1 MTFKSIVI
9 YMSLAAWLVAGLV
22 WAPLAPSAQAQVGR
36 AANRAAKQAL
46 KRGAAGKR
54 GARQGIVRQAPR
66 TRIPRAAANPGRRN
80 TGSGMIER
88 LMRMPAP
95 QRRRFLRNNRRFQRL
110 PQPQRQR
117 IQQRLREFDRMPA
130 RQRELLLE
138 RYELF
143 GQLSPQQQQ
152 QARGLY
158 QRWGQVPP
166 GRRKELMTEFQ
177 QLRQATPN
185 ARQERLVA
193 PEFEQRYSKSEQ
205 RLLKDIT
212 GLLPP
217 KPHFSPPDG
226 RASSNPSRN
235 GQR

>member
-1 MTFKSIVI
+1 MTFKSIVG

-22 WAPLAPSAQAQVGR
+22 SAPLVPSAQAQAGR

-46 KRGAAGKR
+46 KSGAAGKR
-54 GARQGIVRQAPR
+54 GVRQGIVPQAPR

-80 TGSGMIER
+80 TVSSMIAR

-95 QRRRFLRNNRRFQRL
+95 RRRQFLRENPRFRRL
-110 PQPQRQR
+110 PQRQRER
-117 IQQRLREFDRMPA
+117 IQQRLREFDRMPP

-158 QRWGQVPP
+158 KRWRRVPA
-166 GRRKELMTEFQ
+166 GRRGELMTEFQ
-177 QLRQATPN
+177 QLRQATPD
-185 ARQERLVA
+185 ARRERFA
-193 PEFEQRYSKSEQ
+193 AAAFEERYSESER
-205 RLLKDIT
+205 RLLQDIT
-212 GLLPP
+212 ALLPP
-217 KPHFSPPDG
+217 SPVD
-226 RASSNPSRN
+226 
-235 GQR
+235 

>member
-1 MTFKSIVI
+1 MTFKSIVG

-22 WAPLAPSAQAQVGR
+22 WAPLVPSAQAQ
-36 AANRAAKQAL
+36 ANRAAKQAL
-46 KRGAAGKR
+46 KRGAPSKR
-54 GARQGIVRQAPR
+54 GARQGIVPQAPR
-66 TRIPRAAANPGRRN
+66 TRIPRAAANPGQRN
-80 TGSGMIER
+80 TGSGMIQR

-95 QRRRFLRNNRRFQRL
+95 QRRKFLHNNPRFQRL
-110 PQPQRQR
+110 PQHQRQR
-117 IQQRLREFDRMPA
+117 IQRRLEEFDRMPP
-130 RQRELLLE
+130 RQRELVLQ

-143 GQLSPQQQQ
+143 GRLSVQEQQ

-158 QRWGQVPP
+158 QRWRQVPA
-166 GRRKELMTEFQ
+166 GRRKELMMEFQ
-177 QLRQATPN
+177 QLRQATPD
-185 ARQERLVA
+185 ARQERLAA

-217 KPHFSPPDG
+217 KPRFSPADG
-226 RASSNPSRN
+226 RASSNPSRK